1 MVLSARRVSAT
12 CAATL
17 PLAVLL
23 TGCVSTQTVGR
34 ACPPGRCSD
43 HHQSEPD
50 RGDPGESRRERRRTS
65 GDPRRHRHRDRSHAA
80 KRRGPLAH
88 RPADFHRRP
97 HTVRTHEVS
106 EPLGQSRLLR
116 ESHRVHR
123 VSRRDRMGV
132 HDDAAHPSRPAVR
145 YRRLFSAAFDR
156 RSIAAVARRVKAR
169 QSKRLQHWGSR
180 SPIIP
185 RSPNTTFRS
194 TRSRLRDG
202 HEVAAGRTT
211 VTHLG
216 TNGTQTSSVSLL
228 GTSHYSS
235 LLLIATPTIFH

>member
-23 TGCVSTQTVGR
+23 TGCVSTQTVGAR
-34 ACPPGRCSD
+34 ARLVDARIITSQSPTEVTRANPAVSVGVPVVIRAGTATAIVVTLRNDAGRSLTD
-43 HHQSEPD
+43 LPISIGVRIPSGRTKYLNRSANLDYFESHIASIGSRAVTEWVFTTTQHIP
-50 RGDPGESRRERRRTS
+50 RGRPFATVGFSPLHSTV
-65 GDPRRHRHRDRSHAA
+65 
-80 KRRGPLAH
+80 GPSLPSLA
-88 RPADFHRRP
+88 
-97 HTVRTHEVS
+97 V
-106 EPLGQSRLLR
+106 SRLA
-116 ESHRVHR
+116 
-123 VSRRDRMGV
+123 SRNDFTLGLSV
-132 HDDAAHPSRPAVR
+132 ANHSAIPQYDLPVYAV
-145 YRRLFSAAFDR
+145 
-156 RSIAAVARRVKAR
+156 
-169 QSKRLQHWGSR
+169 G
-180 SPIIP
+180 
-185 RSPNTTFRS
+185 
-194 TRSRLRDG
+194 LRDG